1 MVINP
6 IVPSVIL
13 RKEDAPR
20 LLDPSESWDGSICH
34 PGGGNAKDA
43 SKGIIDSFTI
53 SNNARRA
60 YHCRVLGIAH
70 HDGTDLR

>member
-1 MVINP
+1 MVINH

-20 LLDPSESWDGSICH
+20 LLDPSESLDGEHLPSRRWKC
-34 PGGGNAKDA
+34 KDK